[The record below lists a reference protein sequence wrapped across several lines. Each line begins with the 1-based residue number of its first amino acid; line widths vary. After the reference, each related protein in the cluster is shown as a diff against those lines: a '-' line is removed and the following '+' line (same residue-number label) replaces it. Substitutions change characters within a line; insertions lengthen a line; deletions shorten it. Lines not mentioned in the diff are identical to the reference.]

1 MWMVINLKFCPI
13 SKMMQI
19 TKTTIEVNLVQ
30 FKEEIKKVCER
41 VSNHNRSRV
50 GTKFNEF
57 RRELGLKIT
66 ELQFFDLCVQCG
78 IEVRRNIIFHDQFK
92 QI

>member
-1 MWMVINLKFCPI
+1 MI
-13 SKMMQI
+13 QI
-19 TKTTIEVNLVQ
+19 TKTTIEVDLIQ
-30 FKEEIKKVCER
+30 FKNEIRQICER
-41 VSNHNRSRV
+41 SEVHNRSLI
-50 GTKFNEF
+50 GSKFAKF
-57 RRELGLKIT
+57 KRELGLKIS